1 MPTDN
6 PCDGCPHHENVEWR
20 LKSHTDRLDAHGDKL
35 DKMDE
40 VLVRLTALMERQE
53 ERMDDVEDDVDE
65 IKMKP
70 ARQMTTAQNVALT
83 VLVTAVINAM
93 LQSWQYF

>member
-40 VLVRLTALMERQE
+40 VLVRLTALME
-53 ERMDDVEDDVDE
+53 
-65 IKMKP
+65 
-70 ARQMTTAQNVALT
+70 
-83 VLVTAVINAM
+83 
-93 LQSWQYF
+93 